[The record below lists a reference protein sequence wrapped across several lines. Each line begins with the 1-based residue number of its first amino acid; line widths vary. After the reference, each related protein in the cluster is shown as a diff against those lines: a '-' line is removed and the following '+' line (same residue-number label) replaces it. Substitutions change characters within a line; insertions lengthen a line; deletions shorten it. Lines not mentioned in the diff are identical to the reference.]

1 MTISVYQGAKTD
13 KKTFGVGLTS
23 DKAGCCGYGKM
34 FNLFIVATSW
44 SDSTYFKSNICYM
57 NVYFNSAIRFVTKHI
72 HLLYQGMMVKRGDM
86 IVC

>member
-34 FNLFIVATSW
+34 FNLFIVAT
-44 SDSTYFKSNICYM
+44 N
-57 NVYFNSAIRFVTKHI
+57 
-72 HLLYQGMMVKRGDM
+72 
-86 IVC
+86 